1 MGALRE
7 FFKKNPIAG
16 WAVVVLLVAL
26 AGYMAAGRLFG
37 GGAPARVAA
46 PAPPAPPTV
55 ATPAPPPVPTPAP
68 APVIPKVAAPKVVP
82 SGPTGRGDPFVPLVK
97 PPSVAGGPPPPPSG
111 TLPPPPFPVPPPPPG
126 PGLPPPP
133 LPGGPQ
139 PPATAGGIA
148 LTGIIGNTSAVAIIS
163 IGGRT
168 EIVAEGESVGDL
180 KVLDIDAVRRT
191 VTFLRAGRRF
201 EVSMGGE

>member
-7 FFKKNPIAG
+7 FFKKNPLAG
-16 WAVVVLLVAL
+16 WAVVVLLVAVT
-26 AGYMAAGRLFG
+26 GYMAAGRLFG
-37 GGAPARVAA
+37 GGAPAQVAA
-46 PAPPAPPTV
+46 PVTPAPPT
-55 ATPAPPPVPTPAP
+55 AATPAP
-68 APVIPKVAAPKVVP
+68 APVVPKVAAQKVVP

-97 PPSVAGGPPPPPSG
+97 PPATFGGGGPPPPPSG

-139 PPATAGGIA
+139 PPPAGGIA
-148 LTGIIGNTSAVAIIS
+148 VTGILGNTSAVAIIN

-191 VTFLRAGRRF
+191 VTFLRAGKRF
-201 EVSMGGE
+201 EVAMGGE